1 MVCSWSFLLA
11 LAVSAESNE
20 QPCLAKKQIEAADT
34 FSRGDS
40 GFGLAKMAQ
49 YARHLGTEM
58 ESLAKLDPG
67 IVVYCTEE
75 SHVQSAV
82 RFASRC
88 GYKVTVR
95 SGGHSYTAS
104 SSCNVDN
111 CMQLDLTGMNHTS
124 VDGNIITTDPGNTL
138 MVLANGSIG
147 EFHQNDQNDTVYKS
161 VLSSAPGSWGIIT
174 EFKMNGVPDSEVL
187 NTRVLYTRIL
197 YSRQNFVTAWKHAQF
212 VAMDQETKNLRDMKM
227 LVVVG
232 PPSDSPWTDAS
243 DSYIAIICLWTGVD
257 SGRMNEEWK
266 DLYWAPLMKLDHRPF
281 PETYDIPAPMSV
293 ATRMLAFDY
302 KNNDDRYA
310 VQAMHSDQW
319 WSDEFTELMADEM
332 DERMALMPDM
342 YPSWQFLPLGSNS
355 QWARNVGMNS
365 ITWRDTR
372 AYVDD
377 WMFTK
382 NESRYDEMVTRMV
395 NFREKTRRFWQYSD
409 GSDRSTW
416 MSPATTYK
424 DSTDLR
430 IPAVAKQ
437 YFPDDSQFD
446 QLQLLKAELD
456 PNDLFSNIGTIP
468 LRANMQ
474 HVVVSSSSSSSS
486 STCIECKEFS
496 WLVLSLT
503 WMYLQRIA

>member
-1 MVCSWSFLLA
+1 M
-11 LAVSAESNE
+11 
-20 QPCLAKKQIEAADT
+20 
-34 FSRGDS
+34 
-40 GFGLAKMAQ
+40 
-49 YARHLGTEM
+49 
-58 ESLAKLDPG
+58 
-67 IVVYCTEE
+67 VVYCTEE

-82 RFASRC
+82 NFASRC

-104 SSCNVDN
+104 SSCSSDN

-138 MVLANGSIG
+138 IGLANVTMKYNLSIPHGGCSKVGVGGHYQSSAWGMMSHSHGSGLDRVESFRMVLANGSID
-147 EFHQNDQNDTVYKS
+147 EFHRNDQNDTVYKS
-161 VLSSAPGSWGIIT
+161 VLGSAPGSWGIIT
-174 EFKMNGVPDSEVL
+174 QFKMNGVPDSEVL

-212 VAMDQETKNLRDMKM
+212 VAMDQESKNLRDMKM

-232 PPSDSPWTDAS
+232 PPSDSAWTDAS
-243 DSYIAIICLWTGVD
+243 DSFIAIICLWTGVD
-257 SGRMNEEWK
+257 SGQMTEEWK

-281 PETYDIPAPMSV
+281 PETYDIPAPLSV

-355 QWARNVGMNS
+355 QWSRNVGMNS

-416 MSPATTYK
+416 MSPKTTYK
-424 DSTDLR
+424 GSTDLR
-430 IPAVAKQ
+430 NPAVAKQ

-446 QLQLLKAELD
+446 QLQSLKAELD

-474 HVVVSSSSSSSS
+474 HVVV
-486 STCIECKEFS
+486 
-496 WLVLSLT
+496 
-503 WMYLQRIA
+503 